1 MKTSYFCFIIV
12 ALAAIRQALANTN
25 CQATPDSIDP
35 PAGSVLTATALV
47 VGNRTWEC
55 NNGSIVDPNLQKG
68 EAQGYG
74 PGWLGGF
81 FYSNSTPPQSN
92 TYFNSTTNPNDNI
105 LMLLSTS
112 PTLIPQEG
120 KLSYARWQIDTFLDP
135 PAYYPEGSVA
145 YLTRTNTTGG
155 ATPTEC
161 PDPEATEID
170 VPFTG
175 NLTLYVCTGDTSG
188 VGGVSVMMATALF
201 TGVLGLLL
209 IV

>member
-1 MKTSYFCFIIV
+1 MKTFLCFVIV
-12 ALAAIRQALANTN
+12 ALVAAAGQALAAI
-25 CQATPDSIDP
+25 CQVSDPDSIDP
-35 PAGSVLTATALV
+35 PPGSVMVATALV
-47 VGNRTWEC
+47 DGDRIWQC
-55 NNGSIVDPNLQKG
+55 NNGTIVDPNLQKG

-105 LMLLSTS
+105 LMLLSTT
-112 PTLIPQEG
+112 PTVIPQEG
-120 KLSYARWQIDTFLDP
+120 KLPYALWQVDTFLDP
-135 PAYYPEGSVA
+135 PAYFPKGSVA

-155 ATPTEC
+155 VTPTEC

-175 NLTLYVCTGDTSG
+175 NLTLYVCTGGDISGAGG
-188 VGGVSVMMATALF
+188 VGIMAATVF
-201 TGVLGLLL
+201 TLGLLL
-209 IV
+209 MV